1 MGMPI
6 STTHTLVGSII
17 GVGMARGMASLNMRV
32 VRNIAYSWII
42 TLPVAAILSIVFYE
56 IFTITLL

>member
-1 MGMPI
+1 
-6 STTHTLVGSII
+6 
-17 GVGMARGMASLNMRV
+17 MARGMASLNMRV

-42 TLPVAAILSIVFYE
+42 TLPVAAVLSIIFYE